1 MPSANPLGVSMRS
14 VVVYC
19 GSSGDVAPAYLEAA
33 RGTGRAIAELGL
45 SLVYGGGATGLMG
58 AVADSALES
67 GGKVV
72 GVTINL
78 FNSKELG
85 HRNLT
90 ELHVMDDIQAR
101 KAKMLELSDG
111 IIALPGGL
119 GTFDELLEGLTWIQ
133 LGFHSKP
140 VGLLN
145 TNGYFDLLVSL
156 LDRARS
162 EGFLYVD
169 QSELLISDCEPGR
182 LLERLGSFQPQVKV
196 AERWAKQT
204 GGVEDKT

>member
-1 MPSANPLGVSMRS
+1 MKS

-19 GSSGDVAPAYLEAA
+19 GSSGDVAPSYLEAA
-33 RGTGRAIAELGL
+33 RGTGRAIAKLGL

-58 AVADSALES
+58 ALADSALES

-72 GVTINL
+72 GVTIDT
-78 FNSKELG
+78 FNSEELG
-85 HRNLT
+85 HRSLT

-101 KAKMLELSDG
+101 KTKMLDLSDG
-111 IIALPGGL
+111 IVALPGGL
-119 GTFDELLEGLTWIQ
+119 GTFDELMEGLAWVQ
-133 LGFHSKP
+133 LGFHKKP

-145 TNGYFDLLVSL
+145 TNGFFDPLVSL

-169 QSELLISDCEPGR
+169 QSELLIIDHEPGR

-196 AERWAKQT
+196 AERWAKQA
-204 GGVEDKT
+204 GGAEDKT

>member
-1 MPSANPLGVSMRS
+1 MRS

-19 GSSGDVAPAYLEAA
+19 GSSGDVAPAYMEAA
-33 RGTGRAIAELGL
+33 HDTGRAIAQLGL
-45 SLVYGGGATGLMG
+45 LLVYGGGATGLMG
-58 AVADSALES
+58 AMADSALES
-67 GGKVV
+67 GGRVV
-72 GVTINL
+72 GVTIDT
-78 FNSKELG
+78 FNSEGLG

-101 KAKMLELSDG
+101 KAKMLDLADG
-111 IIALPGGL
+111 IVALPGGL
-119 GTFDELLEGLTWIQ
+119 GTFDELMEGLAWVQ
-133 LGFHSKP
+133 LGFHKKP

-145 TNGYFDLLVSL
+145 TNGYFDPLVSL

-169 QSELLISDCEPGR
+169 QSELLISDHEPGR

-204 GGVEDKT
+204 GGAED

>member
-1 MPSANPLGVSMRS
+1 MKS

-33 RGTGRAIAELGL
+33 RDTGRAIAQLGL
-45 SLVYGGGATGLMG
+45 LMVYGGGATGLMG

-72 GVTINL
+72 GVTIDT
-78 FNSKELG
+78 FNSEELG

-101 KAKMLELSDG
+101 KAKMLDLSDG
-111 IIALPGGL
+111 ILALPGGL
-119 GTFDELLEGLTWIQ
+119 GTFDELMEGLTWVQ
-133 LGFHSKP
+133 LGFHKKP
-140 VGLLN
+140 VGILN
-145 TNGYFDLLVSL
+145 TNGYFDPLMSL

-162 EGFLYVD
+162 EGFLYAD
-169 QSELLISDCEPGR
+169 HSELLISDHEPGR

-196 AERWAKQT
+196 AERWAKQA
-204 GGVEDKT
+204 GGAED

>member
-1 MPSANPLGVSMRS
+1 MKS

-33 RGTGRAIAELGL
+33 QVTGRAIAKLGL

-119 GTFDELLEGLTWIQ
+119 GTFDELMEGLTWIQ

-145 TNGYFDLLVSL
+145 TNGYFDPFVSL

-169 QSELLISDCEPGR
+169 QSELLISDHEPGR

-204 GGVEDKT
+204 GGAEDKT

>member
-1 MPSANPLGVSMRS
+1 MRS

-19 GSSGDVAPAYLEAA
+19 GSSGDVAPAYLDAA
-33 RGTGRAIAELGL
+33 RDIGRAIAKLGL

-58 AVADSALES
+58 VVADSALES
-67 GGKVV
+67 GGTVV
-72 GVTINL
+72 GVTIDM

-90 ELHVMDDIQAR
+90 ELYVMDDIQAR
-101 KAKMLELSDG
+101 KSKMLDLSDG
-111 IIALPGGL
+111 ILALPGGL
-119 GTFDELLEGLTWIQ
+119 GTFDELLEGLTWVQ
-133 LGFHSKP
+133 LGIHSKP

-145 TNGYFDLLVSL
+145 TNSYFDPLVSM

-162 EGFLYVD
+162 EGFLYAD
-169 QSELLISDCEPGR
+169 QSDLLISDTEPSR

-196 AERWAKQT
+196 ADRWAKQA
-204 GGVEDKT
+204 GGVED

>member
-1 MPSANPLGVSMRS
+1 M
-14 VVVYC
+14 VYC
-19 GSSGDVAPAYLEAA
+19 GSSGDVAPAYLDAA
-33 RGTGRAIAELGL
+33 RDTGRAIAKIGL

-58 AVADSALES
+58 AVADSALAS
-67 GGKVV
+67 GGTVV
-72 GVTINL
+72 GVTIDM

-90 ELHVMDDIQAR
+90 ELYVMDDIQAR
-101 KAKMLELSDG
+101 KSKMLDLSDG

-119 GTFDELLEGLTWIQ
+119 GTFDELLEGLTWVQ

-145 TNGYFDLLVSL
+145 TNSYFDPLLSM

-162 EGFLYVD
+162 EGFLYAD
-169 QSELLISDCEPGR
+169 QSDLLISDTEPGR
-182 LLERLGSFQPQVKV
+182 LLERLGSFRPQVKV
-196 AERWAKQT
+196 AERWAKQA
-204 GGVEDKT
+204 GGVED

>member
-1 MPSANPLGVSMRS
+1 M
-14 VVVYC
+14 VYC

-33 RGTGRAIAELGL
+33 RDTGRAIAKLGL
-45 SLVYGGGATGLMG
+45 SLIYGGGATGLMG

-67 GGKVV
+67 GGTVI
-72 GVTINL
+72 GVTIDM

-101 KAKMLELSDG
+101 KTKMLNLSDG

-119 GTFDELLEGLTWIQ
+119 GTFDELMEGLTWVQ
-133 LGFHSKP
+133 LGLHSKP

-145 TNGYFDLLVSL
+145 TNSYFDPLVSM

-162 EGFLYVD
+162 EGFLYAD
-169 QSELLISDCEPGR
+169 QSDLLISDTEPGR

-196 AERWAKQT
+196 AERWAKQA
-204 GGVEDKT
+204 GGVED

>member
-1 MPSANPLGVSMRS
+1 MRS

-33 RGTGRAIAELGL
+33 RETGRAVAELGL

-58 AVADSALES
+58 AVANSALES

-72 GVTINL
+72 GVTIDL
-78 FNSKELG
+78 FNTKELG

-101 KAKMLELSDG
+101 KAKMLALSDG

-119 GTFDELLEGLTWIQ
+119 GTFDELMEGLTWIQ
-133 LGFHSKP
+133 LGFHTKP

-145 TNGYFDLLVSL
+145 TNSYFDPLVAM
-156 LDRARS
+156 LDHARS
-162 EGFLYVD
+162 EGFLYAD
-169 QSELLISDCEPGR
+169 QSDLLISDHEPSR
-182 LLERLGSFQPQVKV
+182 LLERLRSFQPRVKV
-196 AERWAKQT
+196 AERWIKQAE
-204 GGVEDKT
+204 GSED